1 MTTNYIHQYPFIRLV
16 IPWIA
21 GVFCGEH
28 FLGGSSELFWGG
40 LAFCLFACLA
50 IAFYFIK
57 RYSLRWCFGAA
68 TFILCF
74 IGGWIGITCQLKQTD
89 YTFPKEETVY
99 RAMLTDTPKAK
110 ERAYLCPVTLEER
123 CDSAGVYPVE
133 RKAILYLLRDSATA
147 ISQSSAI
154 TQLKAGDELLISS
167 RIAPPANGK
176 NFDEFDYARY
186 LKHKG
191 ISGTGYVATGKW
203 RLLSSTPASSIRFTA
218 NTYRERVIS
227 LYRKLGFSGD
237 ELAVLSALTVGDKT
251 ELSESVRESY
261 SVAGA
266 SHVLA
271 LSGLHI
277 GLLYVLLFFLLKPVA
292 RMGIAGRIFR
302 TILLLLLLWSFA
314 FFTGLSSSVVRSVC
328 MFSILAIAELF
339 SRKTFTF
346 NTLAAT
352 ALIMLLINPLWL
364 FDIGFQLS
372 FMAVASILLVQKP
385 VYRLIPVKNRIGKYA
400 WGLMSVSIA
409 TQLGTAPLVLYY
421 FSRFSTHFLLTNLV
435 VIPLVTLILYAAIV
449 MLLLTPLP
457 WAQSL
462 IAVGVKSL
470 LKGLNVFIQWIE
482 QLPYASIDGIGIYQV
497 EVCGIYLILALLL
510 YYLVKRRFSNLI
522 LCLCSILLLSTYH
535 VTMHWVNRPQP
546 SIVFYNV
553 RGCPAVHC
561 ISSDRQSWIIYGDTL
576 PDNKERLQR
585 VANQYWNR
593 CQLFPP
599 KEVTADYQDARL
611 RRHEQIISYQG
622 CRVCMITDNHW
633 RNKSA
638 ATPLYIHYLY
648 LCKGYE
654 GHLEELARLFSPSC
668 VIIDASLS
676 VYRKQLYEE
685 ECKQT
690 GLRFI
695 SLSEE
700 GSVRFLL

>member
-1 MTTNYIHQYPFIRLV
+1 MTTNHIHQYPFIRLV

-28 FLGGSSELFWGG
+28 FLGGSSELFWEA

-68 TFILCF
+68 TFALCF

-110 ERAYLCPVTLEER
+110 ERSYLCPVTLEER
-123 CDSAGVYPVE
+123 CDSAGSYPVG
-133 RKAILYLLRDSATA
+133 RKAILYLLRDSVAA
-147 ISQSSAI
+147 ISQSSTI

-203 RLLSSTPASSIRFTA
+203 RLLSSTPVSSFRFTS
-218 NTYRERVIS
+218 NTYRERVIA
-227 LYRKLGFSGD
+227 LYRKLGFNGD
-237 ELAVLSALTVGDKT
+237 GLAVLSALTVGDKT

-277 GLLYVLLFFLLKPVA
+277 GFLYVLLFFLLKPIA
-292 RMGIAGRIFR
+292 KMGTAGRVFR

-328 MFSILAIAELF
+328 MFSILAIADLF
-339 SRKTFTF
+339 SRKAFTF

-352 ALIMLLINPLWL
+352 AWIMLLFNPVWL
-364 FDIGFQLS
+364 FDVGFQLS
-372 FMAVASILLVQKP
+372 FMAVASILLVQQP
-385 VYRLIPVKNRIGKYA
+385 IYRLIPVKSKVGKYI

-409 TQLGTAPLVLYY
+409 AQLGTAPLVLFY

-435 VIPLVTLILYAAIV
+435 VIPLVTVLLYASV
-449 MLLLTPLP
+449 LMLLLSPLS

-462 IAVGVKSL
+462 IAIGVKSL
-470 LKGLNVFIQWIE
+470 LDGLNVFVRWIE
-482 QLPYASIDGIGIYQV
+482 QLPYSTIDGVWLYRI
-497 EVCGIYLILALLL
+497 EVLGIYLILVLLL

-522 LCLCSILLLSTYH
+522 WCLCSILLLSTYH
-535 VTMHWVNRPQP
+535 VTMRWMNRPQS

-561 ISSDRQSWIIYGDTL
+561 IGSDRQSWIIYGDTL
-576 PDNKERLQR
+576 PDKERLQR
-585 VANQYWNR
+585 VANQYWDH
-593 CQLFPP
+593 CQLLPP
-599 KEVTADYQDARL
+599 KEVTADYQDTDL
-611 RRHEQIISYQG
+611 RRHEQIISY
-622 CRVCMITDNHW
+622 RKHRICMITDNRW
-633 RNKSA
+633 QNKSTS
-638 ATPLYIHYLY
+638 TPLYIKYLY

-654 GHLEELARLFSPSC
+654 GRLEELVRLFTPSC
-668 VIIDASLS
+668 VIFDASLS
-676 VYRKQLYEE
+676 EYRKQLYKA
-685 ECKQT
+685 ECNQS